1 MFCVFAPNVSQAPF
15 FFPSKKGQQ
24 KAPRR
29 MACVTSQAFGVRD
42 VISGGAATVRRVL
55 TVVSRSCALVCIWW
69 VLRASATKCC
79 VFGHLRSKQNRPG
92 NGAIGRSVIPKAG
105 PAKLGLSLQLLENGW
120 FRPAPMA
127 PFLALRG
134 LLMGSSLQILRSN
147 RRGLRKLGLTSQAL
161 ECVET
166 YFALK
171 AKRPRVSLADVGRVL
186 GVSRQ
191 LVHRHIVRAEAVGL
205 IVRFGRSILLCAKSL
220 LRWSDDF
227 VLQRAKAYRDKT
239 VKRWKTLLKSGC
251 VNTGLTHTVLNTS
264 DEMSETYVS
273 LVVENQTR
281 QEAADALKRM
291 YVPPH
296 LRKAQ

>member
-1 MFCVFAPNVSQAPF
+1 
-15 FFPSKKGQQ
+15 
-24 KAPRR
+24 
-29 MACVTSQAFGVRD
+29 
-42 VISGGAATVRRVL
+42 
-55 TVVSRSCALVCIWW
+55 
-69 VLRASATKCC
+69 
-79 VFGHLRSKQNRPG
+79 
-92 NGAIGRSVIPKAG
+92 
-105 PAKLGLSLQLLENGW
+105 
-120 FRPAPMA
+120 
-127 PFLALRG
+127 
-134 LLMGSSLQILRSN
+134 MGSSLQILRSN

-251 VNTGLTHTVLNTS
+251 VNTGLTHTVSNTS